1 MLRTKDSKFNFARY
15 ARLKAGIFPACDAA
29 RQLPLDPTWKMRVRS
44 TVKVATGDSCSLR
57 VAAAAADANENGLDL
72 VKS

>member
-29 RQLPLDPTWKMRVRS
+29 CQLPLDP
-44 TVKVATGDSCSLR
+44 KVDMEDESS
-57 VAAAAADANENGLDL
+57 
-72 VKS
+72 